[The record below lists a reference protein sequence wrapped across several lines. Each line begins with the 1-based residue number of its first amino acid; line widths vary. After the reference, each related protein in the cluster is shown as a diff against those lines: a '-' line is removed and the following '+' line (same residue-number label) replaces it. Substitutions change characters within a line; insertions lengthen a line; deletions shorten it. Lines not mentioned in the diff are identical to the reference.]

1 MHHTSATAS
10 RPLRV
15 SAVLAGL
22 VFAPAAWAQQA
33 PTPHPGTGPDPVL
46 VVTRTVQPRIAYRGL
61 PRSENPVH
69 TQATVFPAAVFHR
82 TLDGVLGEL
91 VGDDALNQTASAGV
105 TGFTTG
111 PAMTE
116 ATGML
121 GSNAVLGNSTTG
133 IQGGVV
139 GAVGGIGGA
148 GGAIGRATGGLGGT
162 ITGALLPVLGAIGG
176 APGAT
181 GAGEGTGGP

>member
-1 MHHTSATAS
+1 MHDTAATAS
-10 RPLRV
+10 RLFRM

-22 VFAPAAWAQQA
+22 VLAPAAWAQQA
-33 PTPHPGTGPDPVL
+33 PTTGQGNEPDPVL

-69 TQATVFPAAVFHR
+69 TQATVFPAKVFHR

-91 VGDDALNQTASAGV
+91 VGDDALSQTASAGV
-105 TGFTTG
+105 AGFTTG
-111 PAMTE
+111 PAIAD
-116 ATGML
+116 ATAPIGT
-121 GSNAVLGNSTTG
+121 SAVLGNSTTG

-148 GGAIGRATGGLGGT
+148 GGAIGRATGGLAGT
-162 ITGALLPVLGAIGG
+162 ITGALLPTLGA
-176 APGAT
+176 AT
-181 GAGEGTGGP
+181 AGDGTGGP

>member
-1 MHHTSATAS
+1 MHDTAATAS
-10 RPLRV
+10 RPFRM

-22 VFAPAAWAQQA
+22 VLAPAAWAQQA
-33 PTPHPGTGPDPVL
+33 PTTPPGNDPDPVL

-69 TQATVFPAAVFHR
+69 TQATVFPAQVFHR
-82 TLDGVLGEL
+82 TLGGVLGEL

-105 TGFTTG
+105 ATFTTG
-111 PAMTE
+111 PAVTD
-116 ATGML
+116 ATGVL
-121 GSNAVLGNSTTG
+121 GSNAVLGSSTTG

-148 GGAIGRATGGLGGT
+148 GGAIGRATGGLAGT
-162 ITGALLPVLGAIGG
+162 ITGALLPALGAV
-176 APGAT
+176 GAT
-181 GAGEGTGGP
+181 GAGEGAGGP